1 MNEATKA
8 AKALLFFCNEMD
20 PKRQWERAVE
30 LLLPMNHMEKAR
42 VWNEMTASEN
52 ISDINLSR
60 RRTAYK
66 RALKAVEEERRS
78 GVDQVNPHSNV
89 SLDHNLLRF
98 IGRLYKKNGD
108 LSDELIKWVDTPG
121 NKPIRNVSGLSD
133 SSEITDLSTGEISD
147 ADKPV
152 ESGQL
157 FLGSSEELQ
166 SFIKGVNEEL
176 GKKMEK
182 KQTEMGEALRVLI
195 NTAQS
200 ATNSELAA
208 LREGVAALKAGLEPH
223 PPPSDAALEGLKET
237 VKSVETKMDG
247 VAATVVEL
255 RRVVDETKLK
265 EILDPLGRLAAE
277 YRQFT
282 ADMIIAGH
290 DDGILNGFMKRLDA
304 IDSNIR
310 ENGIG
315 KQSTAHAE
323 EMRDILNLYT
333 SKMKD
338 FDERIDDNSLLLK
351 EILKLQENLLV
362 METENSGKLHAQFQV
377 RSEAMNARIGINEL
391 SLTEISQLQ
400 GKLAENE
407 KGIRD
412 ELKLKADKTELDQNV
427 QIFDAKLLAES
438 TERKEANKRSMTE
451 LGVGMDLQLD
461 LHRDLEKRITEK
473 MKAEFSEADSALNK
487 KIENTD
493 ERIQTLQNEN
503 KTKISDE
510 LSKHASLIETKLSN
524 ISKKHEEDISTAKS
538 DLKKENIA
546 RIAGDEANNRKID
559 SEHSIHIMRVTD
571 IEARIKKIEDLS
583 DTADKKQSKQDT
595 DDPMQGA
602 KASTNTRH
610 SRVVD
615 DPPPTQTGFL
625 RKGGKIPDPT
635 APAPARSEMSRSI
648 SPQLRPLR
656 LSSQH
661 PDDPTRPSSESE
673 PHDTTP
679 QSHGFTRPAT
689 MLEYLSQQFGT

>member
-1 MNEATKA
+1 M
-8 AKALLFFCNEMD
+8 
-20 PKRQWERAVE
+20 
-30 LLLPMNHMEKAR
+30 
-42 VWNEMTASEN
+42 
-52 ISDINLSR
+52 
-60 RRTAYK
+60 
-66 RALKAVEEERRS
+66 
-78 GVDQVNPHSNV
+78 
-89 SLDHNLLRF
+89 
-98 IGRLYKKNGD
+98 RLYKKNGD

-223 PPPSDAALEGLKET
+223 PPSSDAEGLKASIN
-237 VKSVETKMDG
+237 SVETKMDG

-377 RSEAMNARIGINEL
+377 RSEAMNARIDRDEL
-391 SLTEISQLQ
+391 LLKEISQLQ
-400 GKLAENE
+400 GELVENE
-407 KGIRD
+407 KAIIY
-412 ELKLKADKTELDQNV
+412 ELNLKADKTELGQNV
-427 QIFDAKLLAES
+427 RILDDKLLTES
-438 TERKEANKRSMTE
+438 EKRKEANEKSMNE
-451 LGVGMDLQLD
+451 LGVGMALQLD
-461 LHRDLEKRITEK
+461 LHRDLETKITEK

-487 KIENTD
+487 KIEDTAG
-493 ERIQTLQNEN
+493 RIQHLQDTN
-503 KTKISDE
+503 KTKILDE
-510 LSKHASLIETKLSN
+510 VRKQAVDIETKLSH
-524 ISKKHEEDISTAKS
+524 ISEKHDADISTAKS
-538 DLKKENIA
+538 ELEKESKA

-559 SEHSIHIMRVTD
+559 SEHSQHVMRVTM
-571 IEARIKKIEDLS
+571 IEDRIKKIEDLS
-583 DTADKKQSKQDT
+583 DTADKQQSKQET
-595 DDPMQGA
+595 DDSMQGA
-602 KASTNTRH
+602 KTSRH
-610 SRVVD
+610 ESESMVGKVTKKSAAVV
-615 DPPPTQTGFL
+615 PPTHTGFL
-625 RKGGKIPDPT
+625 RKGGKIADPT
-635 APAPARSEMSRSI
+635 ARSEMSRSI

-673 PHDTTP
+673 PHDTTTTP